1 MADAQIRQ
9 VADDL
14 EIRNLVSR
22 LAHLADVAPND
33 ELDEYVSLFTDDAHW
48 EMPGSAIDG
57 RDSIMAGAKAR
68 RASGIQ
74 GPGTHTRHVITT
86 HRVAVEGD
94 TATGRAYFM
103 MVGDT
108 DTAPRVRAAGQY
120 DDQYR
125 RTPDGWK
132 LARRDITPG

>member
-1 MADAQIRQ
+1 VSDELIRQ
-9 VADDL
+9 LADEM

-22 LAHLADVAPND
+22 LAHLADIAPD
-33 ELDEYVSLFTDDAHW
+33 SELDEYVSLFTDDAHW

-57 RDSIMAGAKAR
+57 RSQILAGAKAR

-86 HRVAVEGD
+86 HRVSVAGES
-94 TATGRAYFM
+94 ATGRAYFM

-108 DTAPRVRAAGQY
+108 DTAPRIRAAGQY
-120 DDQYR
+120 DDRYE
-125 RTPDGWK
+125 RTSEGWK